1 MNTHLIK
8 LIALAIIGL
17 PLWGAA
23 LFAALVGVGI
33 LWELITTVGPGGQVN
48 GIGVIGLVVVWFVG
62 AIFAAPAVLVSI
74 LFRREYRKP
83 HTRKS

>member
-33 LWELITTVGPGGQVN
+33 LWELINTIGPGGQVN
-48 GIGVIGLVVVWFVG
+48 GIGIIGLVIFWFIG
-62 AIFAAPAVLVSI
+62 AMFAVPAVLVSI
-74 LFRREYRKP
+74 VFRREYRKFRA
-83 HTRKS
+83 RKS